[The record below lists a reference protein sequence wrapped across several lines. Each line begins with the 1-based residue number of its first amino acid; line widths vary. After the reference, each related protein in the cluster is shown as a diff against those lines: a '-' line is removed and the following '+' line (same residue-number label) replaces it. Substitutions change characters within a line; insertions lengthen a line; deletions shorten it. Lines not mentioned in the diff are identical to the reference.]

1 MRIKSDN
8 LELISLEIAPK
19 HAKSFL
25 VVCWYRPPTADDAAF
40 ENHREVL
47 KNLDNGSIEIIFVG
61 IQIATSKITKAQTQK
76 NDSNLLGV
84 PA

>member
-8 LELISLEIAPK
+8 LELTSLEIATK

-25 VVCWYRPPTADDAAF
+25 FVSWYRPPTADDAAF
-40 ENHREVL
+40 EDLREVL
-47 KNLDNGSIEIIFVG
+47 KNSVNDSKEIIFVG
-61 IQIATSKITKAQTQK
+61 DRNCYLKNNKTQAQK
-76 NDSNLLGV
+76 NNSNLLGV